1 MSDQKPV
8 NGHPNPFTLEPLDT
22 PAEFQPLSAADV
34 AELRALQDAE
44 TSRRRNIAHR
54 AEGNRGDVHVKQ
66 SRDRAQYVRQ
76 QKGHSF
82 ILHWLVLGIFSCFI
96 VPIYYSV
103 SPNHYWHI

>member
-22 PAEFQPLSAADV
+22 PSTFEPLSAAEV
-34 AELRALQDAE
+34 AELRALQE
-44 TSRRRNIAHR
+44 SEVNRRRNVAHR
-54 AEGNRGDVHVKQ
+54 QEGIMKG
-66 SRDRAQYVRQ
+66 RDGAQYVRQ

-82 ILHWLVLGIFSCFI
+82 ILHWVVLGIFTCFI